1 MLLLSARFRCVPCG
15 CVLLW
20 VIALIMASG
29 CDSKPTVED
38 TRPVEHSWAIQQYLD
53 GDEVTPI
60 ERELMEKLIAEGR
73 TEFEPGEYGEVYFEA
88 KRIER
93 EREQESATKPKQKD
107 DW

>member
-1 MLLLSARFRCVPCG
+1 
-15 CVLLW
+15 
-20 VIALIMASG
+20 MASG

-60 ERELMEKLIAEGR
+60 ERE
-73 TEFEPGEYGEVYFEA
+73 
-88 KRIER
+88 
-93 EREQESATKPKQKD
+93 REQESATKPKQKD